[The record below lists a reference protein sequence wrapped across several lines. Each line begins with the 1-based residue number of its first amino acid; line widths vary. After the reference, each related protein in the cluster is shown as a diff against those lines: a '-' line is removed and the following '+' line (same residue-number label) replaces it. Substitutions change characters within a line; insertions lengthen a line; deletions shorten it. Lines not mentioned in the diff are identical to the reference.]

1 MCFYLLYAERC
12 KGWVLDNKATG
23 TAGGIMSGDKELI
36 LIVEDDRDISEMLC
50 TFLRTKQY
58 RLITTPMGEEVLDIC
73 RRENPG
79 LILLDINLPDIDGY
93 EVCRRLRANLAT
105 RSVPVIFLT
114 QKREREDRLTGFE
127 SGGDDYITKP
137 FDMEELYLR
146 VNNILRRAKHRAG
159 IDSITELPM
168 GPPVEAQLKSLLNRD
183 NWALVLVA
191 VEGLEEFLRTHAHL
205 KEKLIGYVAQIVK
218 HSVDQVGNFEDFV
231 GRVGVA
237 EFIIITTPPRV
248 ARLKERINARFTRAM
263 NPPGTGNGRRARPAT
278 ACLSLSF
285 GVITDRN
292 GPFGDVRSLAEAV
305 ARSRRPA

>member
-1 MCFYLLYAERC
+1 
-12 KGWVLDNKATG
+12 
-23 TAGGIMSGDKELI
+23 MSGDKELI

-93 EVCRRLRANLAT
+93 EVCRRLRSNLAT

-146 VNNILRRAKHRAG
+146 VSNILRRSRHRAG

-183 NWALVLVA
+183 NWALMLVA
-191 VEGLEEFLRTHAHL
+191 VEGLDEFLRTHAHL
-205 KEKLIGYVAQIVK
+205 KERLIQYVAQLVK
-218 HSVDQVGNFEDFV
+218 RSVDEVGNFEDFV

-237 EFIIITTPPRV
+237 EFIIITTLPRV
-248 ARLKERINARFTRAM
+248 ARLKERIKARFTRAM
-263 NPPGTGNGRRARPAT
+263 NPPNAGDGRRVRPAT
-278 ACLSLSF
+278 ACLGLSF
-285 GVITDRN
+285 GVITDKD